1 MKTWLASARFCKHP
15 ERPAIDSAIVGGGAL
30 DAIEKQF
37 HVSRF
42 ALALYRTHVVELVA
56 LSPKVEK
63 IARADSIVD
72 EILELARH
80 AGDILSEARKV
91 KDHRTA
97 LAAIGTLKGL
107 LEFRAQ
113 VSGALKPHQTN
124 NLHLH
129 LGGER
134 GFDDKLVQL
143 IDRARL
149 FPVDRGGE
157 GKALRS
163 PA

>member
-1 MKTWLASARFCKHP
+1 MAKTCSVCKCP
-15 ERPAIDSAIVGGGAL
+15 DRAAIDRAIVAGEAL
-30 DAIEKQF
+30 DTIAKKF
-37 HVSRF
+37 GSSRF
-42 ALALYRTHVVELVA
+42 TVARHKPHVVELIA
-56 LSPKVEK
+56 LSPRVEK
-63 IARADSIVD
+63 IAQADNIVD

-80 AGDILSEARKV
+80 ADEILAEARKV

-97 LAAIGTLKGL
+97 LSAIGTLKGL

-129 LGGER
+129 LGGES
-134 GFDDKLVQL
+134 GFDSKLSQL
-143 IDRARL
+143 IERSRL
-149 FPVDRGGE
+149 FPIERGGE
-157 GKALRS
+157 GKALPP

>member
-1 MKTWLASARFCKHP
+1 MARACTVCRHPQRAS
-15 ERPAIDSAIVGGGAL
+15 IDSAVVAGGAF
-30 DAIEKQF
+30 DAIEAQF

-42 ALALYRTHVVELVA
+42 ALARHKSHVVELVA
-56 LSPKVEK
+56 LSSKVEK
-63 IARADSIVD
+63 IAKADNLVD
-72 EILELARH
+72 DILELTRHAGEILE
-80 AGDILSEARKV
+80 EARKV
-91 KDHRTA
+91 KDLKTA
-97 LAAIGTLKGL
+97 LSAIGTLKSL

-134 GFDDKLVQL
+134 GLDDKLEQL

-149 FPVDRGGE
+149 FKIEQRGE
-157 GKALRS
+157 GKTL
-163 PA
+163 PASIGA

>member
-1 MKTWLASARFCKHP
+1 MARSCTICHN
-15 ERPAIDSAIVGGGAL
+15 PARQDIDKAVVGGTPL
-30 DAIEKQF
+30 DNIAKTF

-42 ALALYRTHVVELVA
+42 ALARHKNHVVELVA

-63 IARADSIVD
+63 IAQADGIVD
-72 EILELARH
+72 GILELTRHAGEILE
-80 AGDILSEARKV
+80 EARKHG
-91 KDHRTA
+91 DHRTA
-97 LAAIGTLKGL
+97 LSAIGTLKNL

-134 GFDDKLVQL
+134 GFDDKLAQL
-143 IDRARL
+143 IERARL
-149 FPVDRGGE
+149 FPIDRGGE
-157 GKALRS
+157 GKALPP